1 MYRLKIVNLASPQVQ
16 YSAVQIIY
24 TGRDMVPV
32 LDITPNPVRDKL
44 SVYIYR
50 TNNESVQVDITDAAG
65 KSLLKRQAHLS
76 AGSNQLEFSEAA
88 NWPQG
93 NYFISITS
101 LDGEKM
107 SGKFLKTGR

>member
-16 YSAVQIIY
+16 YSPVRIIY
-24 TGRDMVPV
+24 TGRDIVPV

-44 SVYIYR
+44 SVYVYR
-50 TNNESVQVDITDAAG
+50 MSDASVQVDITDAAG
-65 KSLLKRQAHLS
+65 RSLLKRQVQLS

-88 NWPQG
+88 NWPPG

-107 SGKFLKTGR
+107 SGRFLKIK